1 MRRFLVRNSVGFIV
15 VPLLY
20 FLVAPSGMCHVR
32 QSSAGGQASPKESS
46 QAAPLPVPVGLTK
59 IATVQLSAA
68 SPSTVQAGAKCD
80 SQGNIY
86 AVWSDSST
94 PPMAWEEV
102 IRKLAVKSGEIVPY
116 RIPPI
121 DGYKRQFT
129 SSFNVGPD
137 GALFILVRAQPGD
150 TVLATKPRTYFVDKF
165 DADGSF
171 DSRVQLDGPSDDF
184 DPHNFAVFADGRFL
198 VLGMA
203 RSDAKSGSWRP
214 FARIFNPDGRFA
226 TAVEFATDSKI
237 KFPGM
242 TRESGGETDAAAGSL
257 LAVDLSSM
265 TSDPNGNVYI
275 TLAGTPMQ
283 VIVVSASGEVQ
294 REITLKAPAVG
305 LTSAESGV
313 AESGFVYVHFSPLNG
328 APPTVPAGIIGVIN
342 VNTGQYDRL
351 YELPA
356 DAEKHGMG
364 VCGDS
369 NGNFLFIESSPKNKL
384 EIEKY
389 SAN

>member
-1 MRRFLVRNSVGFIV
+1 MRRFLVRNSAGFAIL
-15 VPLLY
+15 LLY
-20 FLVAPSGMCHVR
+20 SLVTPAGMRQVMQSGGV
-32 QSSAGGQASPKESS
+32 GQASPKESS

-59 IATVQLSAA
+59 TGTVQFSAA
-68 SPSTVQAGAKCD
+68 SPSAVEAGAKCD

-102 IRKLAVKSGEIVPY
+102 IRKLGVKSGKIVPY
-116 RIPPI
+116 RLPPI

-150 TVLATKPRTYFVDKF
+150 TVLATNPRTYFIDKF

-198 VLGMA
+198 VLGIS
-203 RSDAKSGSWRP
+203 RNDAKSRNWSP
-214 FARIFNPDGRFA
+214 FAGIFNPDGRFA
-226 TAVEFATDSKI
+226 ARVEFTRASDV

-242 TRESGGETDAAAGSL
+242 TSESGGDTDAAAGSL

-265 TSDPNGNVYI
+265 TSDPDGNVYI

-283 VIVVSASGEVQ
+283 VIVVSPSGEVE
-294 REITLKAPAVG
+294 REVKLKAPAAD
-305 LTSAESGV
+305 LTAAESGV
-313 AESGFVYVHFSPLNG
+313 AESGFVYVHFSRLSG
-328 APPTVPAGIIGVIN
+328 APPTVPDGMIGVFN

-351 YELPA
+351 YQLPA
-356 DAEKHGMG
+356 DAKKQAVG

-369 NGNFLFIESSPKNKL
+369 HGNFLFIESNPKSKL
-384 EIEKY
+384 EIDKY

>member
-1 MRRFLVRNSVGFIV
+1 MRRFLVRNSAGFAIL
-15 VPLLY
+15 LLY
-20 FLVAPSGMCHVR
+20 SLVTPAGMRQVMQSGGV
-32 QSSAGGQASPKESS
+32 GQASPKESS

-59 IATVQLSAA
+59 TGTVQFSAA
-68 SPSTVQAGAKCD
+68 SPSAVEAGAKCD

-102 IRKLAVKSGEIVPY
+102 IRKLAVKSGKIVLY
-116 RIPPI
+116 RLPPI

-150 TVLATKPRTYFVDKF
+150 TVLATKPRTYFIDKF

-198 VLGMA
+198 VLGIS
-203 RSDAKSGSWRP
+203 RNDAKSRNWSP
-214 FARIFNPDGRFA
+214 FAGIFNPDGRFA
-226 TAVEFATDSKI
+226 ARVEFTRASDV

-242 TRESGGETDAAAGSL
+242 TSESGGDTDAAAGSL

-265 TSDPNGNVYI
+265 TSDPDGNVYI

-283 VIVVSASGEVQ
+283 VIVVSPSGEVE
-294 REITLKAPAVG
+294 REVKLKAPAAD
-305 LTSAESGV
+305 LTAAESGV
-313 AESGFVYVHFSPLNG
+313 AESGFVYVHFSRLSG
-328 APPTVPAGIIGVIN
+328 APPTVPDGMIGVFN

-351 YELPA
+351 YQLPA
-356 DAEKHGMG
+356 DAKKQAVG

-369 NGNFLFIESSPKNKL
+369 HGNFLFIESNPKSKL
-384 EIEKY
+384 EIDKY